1 MKKTIPAVSE
11 WKRIFIDTSFIIDS
25 VRNQEKIKEDDAKY
39 HNIRNTHLLLD
50 YFKQKSNQ
58 DQQVRWVTSSIVLSE
73 LTKFENED
81 AVSELQRIL
90 DSSELE
96 IINFTKKEANFILKD
111 MVNYVEQ
118 KHVSQYIKALEK
130 ALKEDNIF
138 NPKNYVAKDALI
150 IACAKSKRCDV
161 VLTSDKNSFIP
172 IAKQVGLPIL
182 NTADLLLDMFKN
194 LNYNSPI
201 STDY

>member
-25 VRNQEKIKEDDAKY
+25 VRNQEKIKKDDSKY

>member
-1 MKKTIPAVSE
+1 MKKAIPAISE

-25 VRNQEKIKEDDAKY
+25 VRNIEKIKEDDPKFK
-39 HNIRNTHLLLD
+39 NIKNTHLLLD
-50 YFKQKSNQ
+50 YFKQKDKL
-58 DQQVRWVTSSIVLSE
+58 DQPIRWITSSIVLSE

-81 AVSELQRIL
+81 AVLELQSVL

-96 IINFTKKEANFILKD
+96 IINFTKKEAHFILKD
-111 MVNYVEQ
+111 MADYVEQ
-118 KHVSQYIKALEK
+118 KHINQFIKSREK
-130 ALKEDNIF
+130 ALKNHNIF

-172 IAKQVGLPIL
+172 IAKQVKLPVL
-182 NTADLLLDMFKN
+182 NTIDLPNDMFKEIDDKN
-194 LNYNSPI
+194 PI
-201 STDY
+201 YTDY

>member
-1 MKKTIPAVSE
+1 MKTTIPAISE

-25 VRNQEKIKEDDAKY
+25 VRNIEKIKEDDPKFK
-39 HNIRNTHLLLD
+39 NIKNTHLLLD
-50 YFKQKSNQ
+50 YFKQKDEL
-58 DQQVRWVTSSIVLSE
+58 DQPVRWITSSIVLSE

-81 AVSELQRIL
+81 AVSELQGVL

-118 KHVSQYIKALEK
+118 KHVSQYIKELEN
-130 ALKEDNIF
+130 ALKEDHIF

-172 IAKQVGLPIL
+172 IAKQVKLPVL
-182 NTADLLLDMFKN
+182 NTKDLLLDMFGGID
-194 LNYNSPI
+194 YNRPMP
-201 STDY
+201 TDY